1 MAPVPNNVLS
11 DMLTSN
17 RRLEGRAIL
26 SMRKVVP
33 AAEVPAAGDVC
44 LWATAPPTDVQ
55 GTRQNSEL
63 TEARFC
69 RPKSCDFDL
78 TFHFCK
84 QKRCSSKTPP
94 QILLELA
101 SRVVRRGGHHKP
113 LPTVELVKDLAELS
127 QLVTHRFGRR
137 VLSDNQVLVF
147 SQRWNGS
154 PQHSDRGCPRPATG

>member
-63 TEARFC
+63 TEARFF

-84 QKRCSSKTPP
+84 QKRCSSKNSATNSSG
-94 QILLELA
+94 A
-101 SRVVRRGGHHKP
+101 SIKIC
-113 LPTVELVKDLAELS
+113 PTGRAS
-127 QLVTHRFGRR
+127 QTIAHGR
-137 VLSDNQVLVF
+137 
-147 SQRWNGS
+147 
-154 PQHSDRGCPRPATG
+154 A